1 MFDTLLLLPLFQG
14 LTIEDLTEI
23 IEKAKLNFVKHK
35 PKALFIESEQPC
47 KDLTFVLRGT
57 FSKTTTEKDGLYSV
71 IETIEGPYLIEPQ
84 SLYGMTTHYTS
95 SYTAI
100 DEVHTV
106 SISKAF
112 INTLLMQYDIFRIN
126 YINIVCNRSQ
136 TLNNYIWSTID
147 NSLDARIAHFINI
160 HCERKSGEKTIKI
173 KMDDL
178 ANILN
183 DTRTNISR
191 ILNNLQNKGVV
202 ELRRGE
208 IFIFDLGILNQT
220 IEELKSK

>member
-35 PKALFIESEQPC
+35 PKALFIEPGQPC

-57 FSKTTTEKDGLYSV
+57 FSKATTEKDGLYSV

-84 SLYGMTTHYTS
+84 SLYGMTTHYIS

-147 NSLDARIAHFINI
+147 NSLDARIAHFFNI
-160 HCERKSGEKTIKI
+160 HCEKKYGEKTIKI

-208 IFIFDLGILNQT
+208 IFIFDLDILNQT